1 MASPVVVILAAGKG
15 TRMRS
20 ELPKLA
26 HPICGRAMIGWT
38 VATARAAGAQT
49 IVVVDAPGA
58 PLGSHLDADV
68 RVVIQERPL
77 GTGDAV
83 RAALGEIAGADTVAV
98 LTGDTPLLR
107 AASLTGLLAAHAAAG
122 AAATVLTA
130 ILDQPGAYGR
140 VVRDAA
146 GEVVRVVEAKAAG
159 DATDAELAIQEVNS
173 GIFAFAGAAL
183 GDALARIDNANAQG
197 EFYLPDVLAVLRGD
211 GARVGA
217 HRLADPVEM
226 WGVNDRIQLAAVTR
240 VAQARILEQL
250 MAAGAT
256 IVNPAMTTADVGVT
270 VAPDVQIEPGCCLLG
285 ATSVAAGAVIGPH
298 TTLIDAT
305 VGEGARV
312 VHSHVNG
319 AVLEGR
325 VSVGPFASL
334 RPGTVLR
341 AGAKAG
347 TFVEIKNADVGPG
360 SKVPHLSY
368 IGDADIGADVNLGA
382 ATITANYDARTRRKA
397 RTTIGA
403 RVKTSVDTTLV
414 APVRLGEG
422 AFTAAGSVIG
432 QDVPPGALAGSPGVA
447 RSAQRNVDG
456 YLDRDNDAKVRG

>member
-1 MASPVVVILAAGKG
+1 VAPPVVVILAAGKG

-20 ELPKLA
+20 ALPKLA
-26 HPICGRAMIGWT
+26 HPICGRAMIGWG
-38 VATARAAGAQT
+38 VETARAAGAEK

-58 PLGSHLDADV
+58 PLAPHLDADV

-77 GTGDAV
+77 GTGDAL
-83 RAALGEIAGADTVAV
+83 RAALKEIGEADTVAV

-107 AASLTGLLAAHAAAG
+107 PASLAGLLAAHAAGG
-122 AAATVLTA
+122 ATATVLTA
-130 ILDQPGAYGR
+130 VLEAPGAYGR
-140 VVRDAA
+140 IVRDAS
-146 GEVVRVVEAKAAG
+146 GEVLRVVEAKAAG
-159 DATDAELAIQEVNS
+159 DATEAELAICEVNS
-173 GIFAFAGAAL
+173 GIFVFAGAAL
-183 GDALARIDNANAQG
+183 AGALARIDNANAQG
-197 EFYLPDVLAVLRGD
+197 EYYLPDVLPILRGD
-211 GARVGA
+211 GGRVSA
-217 HRLADPVEM
+217 HRLTDPVEM
-226 WGVNDRIQLAAVTR
+226 WGINDRVQLAAVTR

-250 MAAGAT
+250 MVAGAT
-256 IVNPAMTTADVGVT
+256 IVNPEMTSVDVGVA
-270 VAPDVQIEPGCCLLG
+270 VAADVRIEPGCSLLG

-305 VGEGARV
+305 VGEGATV

-319 AVLEGR
+319 AVLEER

-341 AGAKAG
+341 VGAKAG
-347 TFVEIKNADVGPG
+347 TFVELKNADVGPG

-382 ATITANYDARTRRKA
+382 ATITANYDARTRSKA

-403 RVKTSVDTTLV
+403 GVKTSVDTTLV

-432 QDVPPGALAGSPGVA
+432 QDVPAGALAGSPGVA
-447 RSAQRNVDG
+447 RSAQRNVEG
-456 YLDRDNDAKVRG
+456 YLARDNDAKVRD